1 VDRVVGFNF
10 DKDGPV
16 PGADA
21 LSARAWANRSRMAVW
36 FQLTRVGSLT
46 ISGIAVFVGASIA
59 LMEGLWSPRIFLA
72 LIGAIALQV
81 GTNLTNVSFNWKAV
95 GVAPNHPSDLRGSS
109 APVQL
114 GIVKPEEVRR
124 VAFAAFGVGALV
136 GLWLVSL
143 VGWPILLF
151 GIPGLLVGFFYSA
164 PPVRLS
170 YLAMGVV
177 SVFLCIGPGMVLGS
191 YYTVTGTLSTAAVLV
206 SIPVGLLAAGIMHT
220 NDLRDH
226 EGDVRH
232 GKRTLSTVLGREAS
246 SHLLLGMVAG
256 AYVAVL
262 VGVERGLLPWPVLA
276 TLLTLPLAVK
286 QIRLVYREGEPL
298 KLNEAWTMGVQLLTG
313 FGVLLVLGLLAGAWL
328 G

>member
-1 VDRVVGFNF
+1 VAETVTFGLEEEARLNG
-10 DKDGPV
+10 G
-16 PGADA
+16 DA
-21 LSARAWANRSRMAVW
+21 LSARAWANRSRLAIW

-59 LMEGLWSPRIFLA
+59 LVEGTWSPRIFLA
-72 LIGAIALQV
+72 LLGAIALQV

-114 GIVKPEEVRR
+114 GIVKPDEVRR
-124 VAFAAFGVGALV
+124 VAYLAFGIGALV
-136 GLWLVSL
+136 GVWLVTL

-164 PPVRLS
+164 PPVRLA

-191 YYTVTGTLSTAAVLV
+191 YYTVTGTLSAAAVLV

-232 GKRTLSTVLGREAS
+232 GKRTLSTLLGREAS

-256 AYVAVL
+256 AYLVVL
-262 VGVERGLLPWPVLA
+262 VGMGMGLLPWPVLG

-286 QIRLVYREGEPL
+286 QIRLVYRERDPL
-298 KLNEAWTMGVQLLTG
+298 ELNEAWAMGVQLLTG
-313 FGVLLVLGLLAGAWL
+313 FGVLLVLGLLAGAWM

>member
-1 VDRVVGFNF
+1 VVGFGF
-10 DKDGPV
+10 ERDGPV
-16 PGADA
+16 PGGDA
-21 LSARAWANRSRMAVW
+21 LSAGAWANRSRLAIW

-59 LMEGLWSPRIFLA
+59 LVEGMWSPRIFLA
-72 LIGAIALQV
+72 LLGAIALQV

-114 GIVKPEEVRR
+114 GIVEPDEVRR
-124 VAFAAFGVGALV
+124 VAWGAFGIGALV
-136 GLWLVSL
+136 GVWLVAL

-151 GIPGLLVGFFYSA
+151 GIPGLLVGIFYSA
-164 PPVRLS
+164 PPVRLA
-170 YLAMGVV
+170 YLALGVV
-177 SVFLCIGPGMVLGS
+177 AVFLCIGPGMVLGS
-191 YYTVTGTLSTAAVLV
+191 YFTVTGTVSAAAVLV

-232 GKRTLSTVLGREAS
+232 GKRTLSTLLGREAS
-246 SHLLLGMVAG
+246 SRLLLGMVAG
-256 AYVAVL
+256 AYIVIL
-262 VGVERGLLPWPVLA
+262 VGMGMGLLPWPVLG

-286 QIRLVYREGEPL
+286 QIRLVYRERDPL
-298 KLNEAWTMGVQLLTG
+298 ELNEAWTMGVQLLTG
-313 FGVLLVLGLLAGAWL
+313 FGVLLVLGLLAVAWL